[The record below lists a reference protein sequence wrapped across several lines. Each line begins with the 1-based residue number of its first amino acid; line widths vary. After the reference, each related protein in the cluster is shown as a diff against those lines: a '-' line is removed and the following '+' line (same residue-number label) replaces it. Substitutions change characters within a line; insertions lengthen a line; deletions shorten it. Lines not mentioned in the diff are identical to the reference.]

1 MNWIDFIII
10 IIILIAVVIGWY
22 RGFILGVL
30 DLITWVSSF
39 VLAYLFY
46 PYTAS
51 GLDKI
56 GNLGVWRLP
65 LAFLITAII
74 ARILVGLITG
84 YIGRSIPERVNDNG
98 INKFLGIIPG
108 IVNGVLYV
116 IIFSAMLFALPLRD
130 GITND
135 MRNSRFGP
143 ELAMQADLVNQKLAP
158 IMNDAIRQTINSLT
172 INRPESNEKVGLP
185 YKYDKAK
192 PRPDLEAAML
202 EMVNK
207 ERQKNGL
214 NLLEADPEMT
224 QVARLHSPDMFIK
237 GYFSHYDLSGKNPF
251 DRMRDANIRFLA
263 AGENLALAQTL
274 EIAHRNLMNSPGHRA
289 NILSPEFNRLGIG
302 ILDGGFYGL
311 MISQEFRD

>member
-1 MNWIDFIII
+1 MNWVDFIILL
-10 IIILIAVVIGWY
+10 IILIAVIIGWY
-22 RGFILGVL
+22 RGLILGVL

-39 VLAYLFY
+39 ILAYLFY

-84 YIGRSIPERVNDNG
+84 FIGRNVPERANENG
-98 INKFLGIIPG
+98 INKFLGIVPG
-108 IVNGVLYV
+108 IINGFLYV
-116 IIFSAMLFALPLRD
+116 VIFSALLLAFPLKD
-130 GITND
+130 GITRAIRD
-135 MRNSRFGP
+135 SRFGP
-143 ELAMQADLVNQKLAP
+143 PLAMQAEWANQKLAP
-158 IMNDAIRQTINSLT
+158 IMNDAVRQTINSLT

-185 YKYDKAK
+185 YKYAKAK

-207 ERQKNGL
+207 ERLSNGL
-214 NLLEADPEMT
+214 KILQADPEMT
-224 QVARLHSPDMFIK
+224 QVARMHSQDMFVK
-237 GYFSHYDLSGKNPF
+237 GYFSHYDLNGKNPF

-274 EIAHRNLMNSPGHRA
+274 EIAHRNLLNSPGHRA